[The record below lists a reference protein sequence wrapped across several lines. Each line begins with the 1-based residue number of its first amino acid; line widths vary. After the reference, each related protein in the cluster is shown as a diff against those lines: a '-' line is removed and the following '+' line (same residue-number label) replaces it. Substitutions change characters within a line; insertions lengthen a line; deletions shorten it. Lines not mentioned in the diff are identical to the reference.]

1 MKTKTNPAM
10 GGASASKKLLAA
22 VAVLA
27 VAFVVLA
34 AIPAVVDDSDAA
46 VEAEEVKSLDE
57 LKGGV
62 SVANFNLKLTADLE
76 TSEILKI
83 EGSGTLDLNGHTISD
98 DGGTTGSFWVIYICP
113 DINVTISNG
122 KVEYKTPEANAGNGA
137 IVTNSKITLN
147 NVTVNSTEYGVYV
160 ATNGTA
166 IVRNCNIVAG
176 YGAVTGNCKFNGP
189 ESY

>member
-1 MKTKTNPAM
+1 M
-10 GGASASKKLLAA
+10 
-22 VAVLA
+22 
-27 VAFVVLA
+27 
-34 AIPAVVDDSDAA
+34 
-46 VEAEEVKSLDE
+46 EAEEVKSLDE

-176 YGAVTGNCKFNGP
+176 YGAVTGNGTQSNAMIDVDGGTYTSTKSVVAFFPSTETLNIQAR
-189 ESY
+189 

>member
-10 GGASASKKLLAA
+10 GGGAIASKKLLVA

-46 VEAEEVKSLDE
+46 GEAKEVKSLDE

-83 EGSGTLDLNGHTISD
+83 GESGTLDLNGHAISD
-98 DGGTTGSFWVIYICP
+98 NRTFD
-113 DINVTISNG
+113 
-122 KVEYKTPEANAGNGA
+122 
-137 IVTNSKITLN
+137 TLLL
-147 NVTVNSTEYGVYV
+147 
-160 ATNGTA
+160 
-166 IVRNCNIVAG
+166 
-176 YGAVTGNCKFNGP
+176 
-189 ESY
+189 